1 MRTLQLLPEYLPVPG
16 PITGHRAIL
25 EGRKHDQLNTRVSSP
40 EEQRVTMRKDFDFY
54 KHTFLAQRS
63 ILRHVQIVRPFAD
76 SVSVSLPG
84 LAISVSAPERRL
96 DLIH

>member
-1 MRTLQLLPEYLPVPG
+1 
-16 PITGHRAIL
+16 
-25 EGRKHDQLNTRVSSP
+25 
-40 EEQRVTMRKDFDFY
+40 MRKDFDFY